1 MSLKRAGRRNPSQD
15 LKKAIWDTYIG
26 THKKEELCPIC
37 SLQKVYQIINSGFEA
52 AHIVAEKYMGDVEL
66 SVLYL
71 IPSCSSCNN
80 EMRDI
85 CLLDYLFV
93 RGRLNQLRKILRIIY
108 NQFITLNVLNSEDK
122 CIWKILDHL
131 YGKGRFAAGGGLM
144 NSTGIYEI
152 ARAEQCAIISEQLS
166 NLVEQVQGLTKE
178 LLIVT
183 NSKIPTITF

>member
-1 MSLKRAGRRNPSQD
+1 MKRASRRSISQD
-15 LKKAIWDTYIG
+15 LKRAIWDTYIG
-26 THKKEELCPIC
+26 THKKEEVCPIC

-52 AHIVAEKYMGDVEL
+52 AHIVAEKFMGDVEL

-85 CLLDYLFV
+85 CLLDYLYV
-93 RGRLNQLRKILRIIY
+93 RGRLNQLKRILRIIY
-108 NQFITLNVLNSEDK
+108 NQFISLHVLNGEDK
-122 CIWKILDHL
+122 CIWKILDYL
-131 YGKGRFAAGGGLM
+131 YGKNRFPAGGGLA

-166 NLVEQVQGLTKE
+166 TLAEQVQNLTKE